1 MIIDK
6 IYKFHIIIQ
15 SSLTHSLYKKYFDMP
30 ISNNEHILSHV
41 ITKQLSEVLQR
52 EVSDMLISSDMII
65 KFSLFDELKSNIYSH
80 NESLVALTRLQYK
93 NRLQYIQEKT

>member
-1 MIIDK
+1 
-6 IYKFHIIIQ
+6 
-15 SSLTHSLYKKYFDMP
+15 MP

-41 ITKQLSEVLQR
+41 ITKQLSEVQQR

-65 KFSLFDELKSNIYSH
+65 KFSLFDELKSKIYSY
-80 NESLVALTRLQYK
+80 NGSLVALTRLQYK